1 MRSAS
6 IANRG
11 QALYET
17 VILVP
22 LLLFSLVGILFS
34 IRAAVQYERI
44 EQAVRYSALFQ
55 ESTPFTDYSLEAVY
69 AGLGPTVAT
78 PPVVCAS
85 PIASQLSDGA
95 PYAAISNLKIASP
108 PLFTPSNVLLSSCT
122 FDGRNSLG
130 VDGSSVGTQTTFTN
144 SNNQQVVHTQVE
156 DDVLA
161 VRNPL
166 ITAQVN
172 VPSYLQKAIG
182 TVTTITSSKE
192 FFERGISVAEMMYC
206 YNPTSATSLNAQ
218 VTNTLKPTVYASPAA
233 IVTPFPAATPPG
245 ISTVAKR
252 PCTNNGPT

>member
-1 MRSAS
+1 MRSTSHAS
-6 IANRG
+6 RG

-34 IRAAVQYERI
+34 IRAAVQYERV
-44 EQAVRYSALFQ
+44 EQAVRYSAMFQ
-55 ESTPFTDYSLEAVY
+55 ESTPYTDYSLESVY

-78 PPVVCAS
+78 PPIVCAS

-108 PLFTPSNVLLSSCT
+108 PLFTPSTVLLNSCGFFNRT
-122 FDGRNSLG
+122 NGI
-130 VDGSSVGTQTTFTN
+130 DGSSVGTQTTFTN
-144 SNNQQVVHTQVE
+144 SNNQQVLHTQVE

-172 VPSYLQKAIG
+172 VPSYLQNALG
-182 TVTTITSSKE
+182 AVTTITSSKE
-192 FFERGISVAEMMYC
+192 YFERGITVAELMYC
-206 YNPTSATSLNAQ
+206 YNPTTATSLNAQ

-233 IVTPFPAATPPG
+233 VVTPFPAATPPG
-245 ISTVAKR
+245 ISTVAKK